1 MKDRVPKYPGR
12 VYVTP
17 ENGGAPYYATVE
29 RADEPVVEGTALNKA
44 NLLSDTTATMLGF
57 TADEDPTVNDALYR
71 VNKNIDNY
79 QSTFQKLMTGRF
91 I

>member
-17 ENGGAPYYATVE
+17 ENGGAPYYATIE

-71 VNKNIDNY
+71 VDNY